1 MNEIQLNANQTSLI
15 VHAKEQYASDKR
27 KTKDIQDQIKFDID
41 ALVESLGWDKKEHK
55 DQIKALKKGFALYA
69 KQQINEERNVFDNAV
84 AVAELGSISNTSL

>member
-27 KTKDIQDQIKFDID
+27 KIKDIQDQIKSDID
-41 ALVESLGWDKKEHK
+41 ALVESLGWEKKEHK

-84 AVAELGSISNTSL
+84 AELGSISNTSL

>member
-15 VHAKEQYASDKR
+15 VNAKEQYASDKR
-27 KTKDIQDQIKFDID
+27 KINYIQDKFKSDIA

-55 DQIKALKKGFALYA
+55 GQIKALKKGFALYA

>member
-1 MNEIQLNANQTSLI
+1 MNEMQLNANQTSLI

-27 KTKDIQDQIKFDID
+27 KIKDIQDQIKSDID

-84 AVAELGSISNTSL
+84 AELGSVSNTTL

>member
-27 KTKDIQDQIKFDID
+27 KIKDIQDQIKFDID

-84 AVAELGSISNTSL
+84 AELGSVSNTTL

>member
-27 KTKDIQDQIKFDID
+27 KIKDIQDQIKFDID

-84 AVAELGSISNTSL
+84 AELGSISNTSL